1 MSSYKMH
8 LFVGIV
14 LWALLTAALLYFNIL
29 SPTKHIAIILLGIP
43 ISLLF
48 SIFADLDSESS
59 FIFRKYHLFSL
70 ILVIVL
76 IALAFFKKLAIFYFG
91 AIAVLLLSIAIIF
104 LKHRGVMHDVITAL
118 AIASIFALWNWVI
131 ALYLLI
137 AYLGH

>member
-1 MSSYKMH
+1 M
-8 LFVGIV
+8 
-14 LWALLTAALLYFNIL
+14 
-29 SPTKHIAIILLGIP
+29 
-43 ISLLF
+43 
-48 SIFADLDSESS
+48 
-59 FIFRKYHLFSL
+59 
-70 ILVIVL
+70 L

-137 AYLGH
+137 AYLGHIIVDVV